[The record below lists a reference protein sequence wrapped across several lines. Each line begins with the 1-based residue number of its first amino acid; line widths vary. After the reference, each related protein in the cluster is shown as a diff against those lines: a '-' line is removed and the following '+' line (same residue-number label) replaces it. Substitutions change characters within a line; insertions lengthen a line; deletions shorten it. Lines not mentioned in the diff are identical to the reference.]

1 MAEWKKVIVS
11 GSNISQLNND
21 SNYLTSGG
29 SIDSASHVA
38 DAIKAVTVSNA
49 QLTFEQFDGDTS
61 NVTINNV
68 ANANTAS
75 YVAGANV
82 DGDIA
87 GNAGSATQLQNAR
100 TIGGVSFN
108 GTANID
114 LPGVN
119 TAGNQNTSG
128 TAATA
133 SYVAGGNVDG
143 DIDGKAATAGTADT
157 ASYVAV
163 GNIDGEITATTAS
176 YVAGANVDGDIAGN
190 AGSAT
195 QLQNARTIGGVSFN
209 GTANI
214 DLPGVNTAGNQNTS
228 GTAATASYVAGGNVD
243 GDIDGKAAT
252 AGTADTASYVAVG
265 NIDGEITAT
274 TASYVAV
281 GNIDGTIDI
290 SDQTNLATSNTSG
303 QTGISMSLSG
313 DTLSAQVTGLDTSD
327 SPTFASLTLTGDLTV
342 EGSQINAAVANLEV
356 ADRFILVNSGST
368 SNGDSGII
376 FGGSEGAGDSGS
388 ALIWDGS
395 YNSNDGR
402 LAVAAGVGSSD
413 ITATPAYY
421 VAGVF
426 EGNASDA
433 ATAQAD
439 HVGNIRVDSSDIY
452 IYV

>member
-228 GTAATASYVAGGNVD
+228 GTAATASYVA
-243 GDIDGKAAT
+243 
-252 AGTADTASYVAVG
+252 VG